1 MSNMEIKGALRY
13 DIKASLRSL
22 AIFLIVMI
30 LVWLLN
36 FVLAVMVSG
45 NGSYSSGFD
54 MAVAIYM
61 FVAGIISVREDL
73 RLFLQN
79 GRGRPTVFLAQIV
92 VALFASAALAVA
104 SGLLTGLFQLI
115 TTWLAP
121 QLEFT
126 SLYVLFGFGMA
137 DGANILAALPK
148 AVAFTFLQC
157 LPAFLFGMAVSLIYY
172 RLSKLGKIAFS
183 IAVPAVLFVGL
194 PILVGSNP
202 ALFNA
207 IISVSRFLDAFFKT
221 PLAMLAAFALVASP
235 ILALGSW
242 LLLRKAPIK

>member
-22 AIFLIVMI
+22 GIFLLVMI

-36 FVLAVMVSG
+36 FILAIMVSG

-54 MAVAIYM
+54 MAVGIYM

-73 RLFLQN
+73 RIFLQN
-79 GRGRPTVFLAQIV
+79 GRGRPTVFLAQII

-104 SGLLTGLFQLI
+104 CGLLMSLFQLI
-115 TTWLAP
+115 TIWLAP
-121 QLEFT
+121 QLELT
-126 SLYVLFGFGMA
+126 SLFGLFGGGG
-137 DGANILAALPK
+137 GAHGLAALPETI
-148 AVAFTFLQC
+148 AFTFFQC
-157 LPAFLFGMAVSLIYY
+157 LPAFLFGMVISLIYY
-172 RLSKLGKIAFS
+172 RLGKLGKVAFS

-194 PILVGSNP
+194 PILIGTNP
-202 ALFNA
+202 EIAK
-207 IISVSRFLDAFFKT
+207 AFVAFITFVYELLKT
-221 PLAMLAAFALVASP
+221 PLAMLAAFALVSSP
-235 ILALGSW
+235 ILALCSW

>member
-22 AIFLIVMI
+22 SIFLIVMI

-36 FVLAVMVSG
+36 FVLAAVVSG

-54 MAVAIYM
+54 MAVTIYM

-79 GRGRPTVFLAQIV
+79 GRGRPTVFLAQII
-92 VALFASAALAVA
+92 VALFASAALAVVC
-104 SGLLTGLFQLI
+104 GLLTDLFRLI
-115 TTWLAP
+115 TIWVAP

-126 SLYVLFGFGMA
+126 SLYGLFVAGN
-137 DGANILAALPK
+137 GAHGLAAL
-148 AVAFTFLQC
+148 AETIAFTFFQC
-157 LPAFLFGMAVSLIYY
+157 LPAFLFGMVVSLIYY
-172 RLSKLGKIAFS
+172 RLSKLGKVAFS

-194 PILVGSNP
+194 PILIGTNP
-202 ALFNA
+202 EIAKAFVA
-207 IISVSRFLDAFFKT
+207 FITFFAEFLKT
-221 PLAMLAAFALVASP
+221 PLALLAAFTLVSSP

>member
-1 MSNMEIKGALRY
+1 MSNMDIKGALRY

-22 AIFLIVMI
+22 GIFLIVMI

-36 FVLAVMVSG
+36 FILAIVVSG
-45 NGSYSSGFD
+45 DGSYSGGFD
-54 MAVAIYM
+54 MAVTIYM
-61 FVAGIISVREDL
+61 FVVGIISVREDL

-104 SGLLTGLFQLI
+104 SSLLMGLFQLI
-115 TTWLAP
+115 TIWLAP

-126 SLYVLFGFGMA
+126 SLYGLFGMGS
-137 DGANILAALPK
+137 GAHGLAALPE
-148 AVAFTFLQC
+148 AIAFTFFQC
-157 LPAFLFGMAVSLIYY
+157 LPAFLLGTAVSLIYY
-172 RLSKLGKIAFS
+172 RLSKLGKVAFS

-194 PILVGSNP
+194 PILIGTNP
-202 ALFNA
+202 EIAKAFVA
-207 IISVSRFLDAFFKT
+207 FITFISKFLKT
-221 PLAMLAAFALVASP
+221 PLALLAAFALISSP